1 VRGSVRLL
9 SVTLISSLSAIAF
22 AQMAPAADV
31 GGASSPQ
38 TNWTGV
44 YVGAEFG
51 YGSSRQ
57 NFVNGTSQPSPT
69 VRPQRPGGSAGA
81 HKQLGDSVLGVE
93 ADIHRH

>member
-1 VRGSVRLL
+1 MRLL
-9 SVTLISSLSAIAF
+9 SLIFISSVSATAF
-22 AQMAPAADV
+22 TQMAAAADV
-31 GGASSPQ
+31 GGASSRQ

-44 YVGAEFG
+44 YVGVESG

-57 NFVNGTSQPSPT
+57 SFVNGTSQASGT
-69 VRPQRPGGSAGA
+69 VDVRPQGLGGSAGA